1 MATSDT
7 TVEFP
12 EYTEIY
18 SANSVSAEFATAGL
32 NDPANDVAPAYAAV
46 YAASDYAIEDHIQSQ
61 APVAA
66 PDEYVQ
72 IPVEAP
78 AEYVQIPVEAPMQ
91 APVEYVQISA
101 EAPAEYVH
109 IHVEAPAQAPVEYVQ
124 APVEAPVQAPTQA
137 PVEYVQAPVEAP
149 AQAPVEYVQASA
161 EYVQAP
167 VEAPVQAPVQAPV
180 EYVQAPVE
188 VDIEVPPADLSAAV
202 AVEPLRLKTV
212 LLACNENKKYL
223 DFWPVVRR
231 AWNEIVGVRCV
242 LVYVRGKGTAMPAH
256 LVGDPDVIDFEAVS
270 AWPTATQAQCIRLL
284 YPALLGGA
292 DKALGGAFAI
302 NDAVAIGDVDM
313 IPMQRAYY
321 VDGFARHRA
330 DQFVSLRGVDEGCT
344 QVYMWDVAAAP
355 ATWGEMFGVRSVADV
370 RAILSEWART
380 NASDGIHGMQG
391 GVGWCTDQILFYR
404 KVKEWARDRPARV
417 ALEPWFAPNH
427 RRLCRSRP
435 VYWATPMARDTLFA
449 PALRD
454 AYIDF
459 HMPEWATHDHVIE
472 EIVGRTVARA
482 AAASAAALQTD
493 EIITG
498 DRIMAAVAALPCARY
513 FKVDSLVLGR
523 PLVWRGRVHF
533 PVPAKVWV
541 TGHSDYPVTKELFER
556 YEPNFEVW
564 YATNVEYAHPKLR
577 PLPIGITNCTDES
590 DLHRIYGDQVMMAEV
605 AAEPR
610 ALAAAPVYANFSVGT
625 YPVERAPLL
634 DALAGAPW
642 ADIGAPENTL
652 EGRRRFLR
660 AARNHKFVIC
670 PRGNGV
676 DTHRTWETLY
686 MGSIPILKRC
696 AAVNSWGAP
705 QTCAAPLAGAPPHV
719 SGLPICFVDDW
730 GELSEEF
737 LAREYARLAPLAA
750 DPANLELSK
759 LSYWVNQIANA

>member
-1 MATSDT
+1 M
-7 TVEFP
+7 
-12 EYTEIY
+12 
-18 SANSVSAEFATAGL
+18 
-32 NDPANDVAPAYAAV
+32 APAYAAV

-61 APVAA
+61 APVEIVQA
-66 PDEYVQ
+66 PVEYVQ

-78 AEYVQIPVEAPMQ
+78 AEYVHIPVEAPTQ
-91 APVEYVQISA
+91 AHVEYVQIPA
-101 EAPAEYVH
+101 EAPT
-109 IHVEAPAQAPVEYVQ
+109 QAFVEYVQ
-124 APVEAPVQAPTQA
+124 APVEAPVQAPVENAQA
-137 PVEYVQAPVEAP
+137 SVEYVQAPVEAP
-149 AQAPVEYVQASA
+149 TQASVEYVQAS
-161 EYVQAP
+161 
-167 VEAPVQAPVQAPV
+167 VEAPVQAPI

-242 LVYVRGKGTAMPAH
+242 LVYVRGKGAAMPAH
-256 LVGDPDVIDFEAVS
+256 LIGDPDVIDFEAVS

-370 RAILSEWART
+370 RAILGEWART

-404 KVKEWARDRPARV
+404 KVKEWARERPARV

-435 VYWATPMARDTLFA
+435 VYWATPEARATLFA

-482 AAASAAALQTD
+482 AAAAAAASAAARGALQTD

-590 DLHRIYGDQVMMAEV
+590 DLHRVYGDLAVMAEV

-634 DALAGAPW
+634 EALAGAPW

-660 AARNHKFVIC
+660 AVRNHKFVIC

-696 AAVNSWGAP
+696 AAVDSWGAP
-705 QTCAAPLAGAPPHV
+705 QTCAAP
-719 SGLPICFVDDW
+719 GLPICFVDDW
-730 GELSEEF
+730 AELSEEF

-750 DPANLELSK
+750 DPANLQLTK
-759 LSYWVNQIANA
+759 LSYWVNLIANE